1 MTISKNKRDLSEGIQ
16 IVEEQ
21 KEKLEKEKAEFEKEK
36 EQILQNMRKQQSK
49 LEEYEKILQSRE
61 ITLQHMEQTIQT
73 KQQMSNESINNS
85 VQNYMIQQK
94 QDELNVFFTY
104 TLFHFIVL
112 MNRYYQTL

>member
-1 MTISKNKRDLSEGIQ
+1 MTISKNKKDLSEGIQ

-21 KEKLEKEKAEFEKEK
+21 KEKMEREKVEFEKEK
-36 EQILQNMRKQQSK
+36 EQTLQNIRKQQIK

-61 ITLQHMEQTIQT
+61 IALQHMEQTIQT

-94 QDELNVFFTY
+94 QDELNVLL
-104 TLFHFIVL
+104 LFYKC
-112 MNRYYQTL
+112 NRIYQIH